1 VSSFWR
7 RLFSRSRVDGPR
19 RPTNVSLPAAP
30 DPDDLF
36 DWSPRAQSDGE
47 RTKPVGIEE
56 SPRIEAS
63 APSLGTPAAPISEA
77 LSQFQ
82 RPGTEQVS
90 GRPPTVSVW
99 QGAGPP
105 SLPPPPPPP
114 TKPAQIRLLMGDGT
128 VVVVSGD
135 PELERRIGYLAENL
149 LAPLPDF
156 QESVVPAPPPV
167 VGETSPEGQPQ
178 PALES
183 VPALVSVATDDS
195 TPAAVEQVE
204 EHDVFAPLQPRG
216 WPQMRLVFTDGSEAA
231 LPPDQEIVDR
241 LSYVIANLLPVR
253 PTT

>member
-7 RLFSRSRVDGPR
+7 RVFARSRVDGPR

-36 DWSPRAQSDGE
+36 DWSPRAQPEGE

-56 SPRIEAS
+56 SPRVEAS
-63 APSLGTPAAPISEA
+63 APSLGTPTAPISDA

-82 RPGTEQVS
+82 RPGPEQVS
-90 GRPPTVSVW
+90 GRPPTVSARH
-99 QGAGPP
+99 GAGPP
-105 SLPPPPPPP
+105 SLPHPPPPP

-149 LAPLPDF
+149 LAPLSEP
-156 QESVVPAPPPV
+156 EPSAL
-167 VGETSPEGQPQ
+167 SPGMR
-178 PALES
+178 
-183 VPALVSVATDDS
+183 DS
-195 TPAAVEQVE
+195 RQTVQSI
-204 EHDVFAPLQPRG
+204 
-216 WPQMRLVFTDGSEAA
+216 PQMHLVFTDGSEAA